1 MALIRHKLL
10 LAIFKWVLLASGLVL
25 FGNQLSSQF
34 YVHSSRPVLI
44 HTELGK
50 SPPVSPRNTQQ
61 FPIRKYKA
69 YFSIDKR
76 YFEPVLVALPTCIFC
91 SSSKPEQ
98 VIWQHA
104 PVIQSAVGRFPLVEC
119 LRGPPVC

>member
-1 MALIRHKLL
+1 MALFRHKLL
-10 LAIFKWVLLASGLVL
+10 LVIFKWVLLASGLVL

-44 HTELGK
+44 HTEIGK
-50 SPPVSPRNTQQ
+50 CPPVSSRNTQQ

-76 YFEPVLVALPTCIFC
+76 YFEPVSLALPTRTFC
-91 SSSKPEQ
+91 SCPKPEQ
-98 VIWQHA
+98 VIWQYA
-104 PVIQSAVGRFPLVEC
+104 PVILSPVGSFSLIEC
-119 LRGPPVC
+119 LRGPPAC